1 MSHLHTFSKV
11 IWYSILNTFV
21 TLTLTLWISLKILR
35 KYRIR
40 EPRLSVFTCFLG
52 VISGFINQ
60 GVELRLRSL
69 TARLLQLNATVLGV
83 MLYISMNA
91 VLFSKLSQ
99 QDESLPFKTIEEII
113 YERQKSIC
121 VRNDSFALEN
131 IKDQWENQFGK
142 QEDVINR
149 NCPDVRN
156 PDNANKAVCE
166 YGMVVL
172 ESKQM
177 MHSLLKKKIVHC
189 KVSNADRRYFIT
201 GNVYIAHKQF
211 KEFGLI
217 ENFIKTLRSTGIIKK
232 LERKWLEINYVNTGG
247 ITRSDLGQV
256 DFRHVRGNQYQVSRR
271 STQHGKTWQRVYDTK
286 KFGELCTRCMPDDLS
301 SRLSLWWLPS
311 FPKV

>member
-1 MSHLHTFSKV
+1 M
-11 IWYSILNTFV
+11 
-21 TLTLTLWISLKILR
+21 
-35 KYRIR
+35 
-40 EPRLSVFTCFLG
+40 FL
-52 VISGFINQ
+52 

-256 DFRHVRGNQYQVSRR
+256 DFRHVRGQQTAVHSRN
-271 STQHGKTWQRVYDTK
+271 S
-286 KFGELCTRCMPDDLS
+286 
-301 SRLSLWWLPS
+301 
-311 FPKV
+311 